1 MPSSFLANTN
11 ITGVAQRMVGV
22 MDYLH
27 DYPRAER
34 IAVISCLFNS
44 IFKLKLEDTYTVTD
58 VMLIVDNMRVDCE
71 TRWWNKEFAGAER
84 YVKEEL

>member
-11 ITGVAQRMVGV
+11 INSVSERMMGVV
-22 MDYLH
+22 DYLH

-34 IAVISCLFNS
+34 LAVIICLFNS
-44 IFKLKLEDTYTVTD
+44 VFKLKLKDTYSVTD
-58 VMLIVDNMRVDCE
+58 IMEIVDNMRVDTN
-71 TRWWNKEFAGAER
+71 TRWYNREFAGAER